1 MDRLEEDRFRR
12 RVNKAI
18 GSVKTILENARNPD
32 YADAVPHSY
41 DDKYYLAEFLT
52 NAALAAQLNVLEL
65 LGLTEK
71 SLKKLISWAQSRS
84 VTIRLKAEERCVFD
98 REETRK
104 VESVTEH
111 VTEVKGSIFGNSKRT
126 DKVITKI
133 TEYFWKFNV
142 EYELFVFQGN
152 DPSEKITLQS
162 RSAGCEL
169 ITTVKNSPQPEVY
182 IHPSQD
188 VNITW
193 LLNRINPS
201 DGIFTFAINRKA
213 ESCRTP
219 RRNSEIESA
228 LSVFGLF
235 HDWCNSVES
244 YFRRLFAV
252 QQSHALNLS
261 SLNDSSI
268 FVPVLPLFEN
278 LETSSEKKKLKEKA
292 ENDSSSKPGALIA
305 PPPTVISSPDDA
317 ASKHVPV
324 VLPASDVNNFLWE
337 QKRSISEKFAEL
349 SKTFPAK
356 DSKDAKLISMAEAS
370 IVVLVM
376 HGSVLST
383 HFQDCVEYI
392 ENMLYKQLVAAI
404 GKIVTPADF
413 ANYMRF
419 HNRKLFRS
427 AFEPRPFCQAIRRPD
442 HYPEG
447 TISIESQLDDGSL
460 ADPIFTTCRKISAGQ
475 PGAGP
480 MRFPINAATEVVF
493 GGDRFLHGWVSTQW
507 QSQSGQS
514 LSLIARARQF
524 SSFILVVGRI
534 AGPGLFDPKAAIII
548 QNKDDLR
555 IPLLLE
561 TIPTPK
567 EFRDAISSLSP
578 EQQRFCKAFRSMQL
592 ESTLFGLAV
601 IQIKPQLEKLLN
613 LQYDSL
619 TKEIRLTQ
627 DLMEL
632 FMKYQVPSDLLSF
645 DIQQFPNASESQRI
659 SAVKSHVKNMFD
671 MINSSK
677 DKEIAQAQLQQTYAA
692 LSDDLLE
699 LRVNYEVQSESLISR
714 DKMKEKESAKGG
726 GGPAM
731 KRMMVAKPQMQQQSQ
746 RLSSVSSSSAV
757 APKPV
762 TPVVKQVAK
771 PVAAPAAAQP
781 SPQPAEVKPKE
792 PGIPDA
798 DALESAEESTV
809 VDFTK
814 VPADLD
820 RKFDELDP
828 DSALRPTIINT
839 GTTWS
844 KKFQKAIL
852 GDQES
857 LSLSA
862 SEQGDERNRTFDLL
876 DALSRSGSLPIEYAE
891 LHVVV
896 AATHCFEKSVVD
908 TVVQDSINPIEKV
921 ERSVLIVSTTV
932 QDRPVE
938 ELVRHDQLDRVR
950 TYSPM
955 LFEAA
960 PLEN

>member
-1 MDRLEEDRFRR
+1 MFRLEEDRFRNQ
-12 RVNKAI
+12 VNKALQ
-18 GSVKTILENARNPD
+18 SVRTILENARKPD
-32 YADAVPHSY
+32 FADSVPHSY
-41 DDKYYLAEFLT
+41 SDKYFLAEFLT
-52 NAALAAQLNVLEL
+52 NAALAAKLNVLEL

-71 SLKKLISWAQSRS
+71 SLKKIIGWAQSRS

-126 DKVITKI
+126 EKVITKI
-133 TEYFWKFNV
+133 TEYFWKFTV
-142 EYELFVFQGN
+142 EYELFVFLGN

-188 VNITW
+188 MNITW

-201 DGIFTFAINRKA
+201 DGIFNFAINRAA

-219 RRNSEIESA
+219 RRNSEIETA
-228 LSVFGLF
+228 LSVYGLF
-235 HDWCNSVES
+235 HDWCDSVKS
-244 YFRRLFAV
+244 YFLRLFAV
-252 QQSHALNLS
+252 QQSHSLNLG
-261 SLNDSSI
+261 SLNATGI
-268 FVPVLPLFEN
+268 FIPVQPLFEN
-278 LETSSEKKKLKEKA
+278 LESSSVKKQLKEKA
-292 ENDSSSKPGALIA
+292 ENDPSAKPGSLIA
-305 PPPTVISSPDDA
+305 PPPTVISNPDDA

-324 VLPASDVNNFLWE
+324 VLPTSDVNTFLWE
-337 QKRSISEKFAEL
+337 QKRSISEKFADL

-356 DSKDAKLISMAEAS
+356 DAKDAKLISMAEAS
-370 IVVLVM
+370 IVVLVL
-376 HGSVLST
+376 HGSILAT
-383 HFQDCVEYI
+383 HFQDGVEYI

-404 GKIVTPADF
+404 GKVVTPADF
-413 ANYMRF
+413 ASYMRF

-447 TISIESQLDDGSL
+447 TISIESQLADGSL
-460 ADPIFTTCRKISAGQ
+460 ADPIFTTCRKIAAGQ

-480 MRFPINAATEVVF
+480 MRFPINAATEIVF
-493 GGDRFLHGWVSTQW
+493 GGDRFLHGWVSTQFS
-507 QSQSGQS
+507 SQAGQS

-534 AGPGLFDPKAAIII
+534 AGADLFDPKAAIII

-645 DIQQFPNASESQRI
+645 DIQQFPIASETQRI
-659 SAVKSHVKNMFD
+659 SAVKGHVKNMFD

-677 DKEIAQAQLQQTYAA
+677 EKEIAQAQQQQTYAA
-692 LSDDLLE
+692 LSNDRISLSVDYDMSQ
-699 LRVNYEVQSESLISR
+699 RSERSEER
-714 DKMKEKESAKGG
+714 EMKEEKKGGMMMKKKMAAPRQESAR
-726 GGPAM
+726 P
-731 KRMMVAKPQMQQQSQ
+731 
-746 RLSSVSSSSAV
+746 SSSAMKNL
-757 APKPV
+757 APKPALQ
-762 TPVVKQVAK
+762 PVAK
-771 PVAAPAAAQP
+771 PVPKPAAQAAVAQP
-781 SPQPAEVKPKE
+781 ASPAAETQPKE
-792 PGIPDA
+792 PGIPDTHVS
-798 DALESAEESTV
+798 DSGDDSEV

-820 RKFDELDP
+820 QKFEELDP

-839 GTTWS
+839 GADWT

-857 LSLSA
+857 QSLVA
-862 SEQGDERNRTFDLL
+862 SHQADERNRTFDLL
-876 DALSRSGSLPIEYAE
+876 DALSRSGSLPIDYAE

-908 TVVQDSINPIEKV
+908 TVVQDNVNPIEKV

-932 QDRPVE
+932 LDKTVE
-938 ELVRHDQLDRVR
+938 DIIKPDQLDRVR

-955 LFEAA
+955 LFNTAID
-960 PLEN
+960 N